1 MEPGQRDLP
10 PAKRPAGVVQTLR
23 AVLWSF
29 FGVRRKSA
37 YEKDAAEL
45 NPVVVILTGVAS
57 VVLFVIVLIV
67 VVNLVVR

>member
-1 MEPGQRDLP
+1 MSN
-10 PAKRPAGVVQTLR
+10 GVVQTVR

-45 NPVVVILTGVAS
+45 NPVAVVLTGVAG
-57 VVLFVIVLIV
+57 VVLFIIVLIV
-67 VVNLVVR
+67 IVNLVVR